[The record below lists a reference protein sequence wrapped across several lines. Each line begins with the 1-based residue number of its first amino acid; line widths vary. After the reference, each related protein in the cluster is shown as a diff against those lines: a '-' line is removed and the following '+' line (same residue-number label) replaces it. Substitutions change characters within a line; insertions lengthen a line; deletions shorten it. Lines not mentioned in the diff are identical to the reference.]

1 MLTPEQKIAEHPLLV
16 QRVAAL
22 EAKLAWF
29 QKQVFGGGKSEKL
42 DVTQRQ
48 LAFAGVD
55 EARTAVAEKT
65 EKITYERSKSDEARR
80 TPAETFAHV
89 PVTETLEIVPEAV
102 KQDPDLYERIGE
114 ERTFEIDLVP
124 ARLVKRELVRPKYR
138 HRLDR
143 TRAPLLA
150 AAPARVVPGAY
161 ASAGLIASIV
171 IGK

>member
-48 LAFAGVD
+48 LALPGVE
-55 EARTAVAEKT
+55 EARAAVEEKT
-65 EKITYERSKSDEARR
+65 EKITYERSKSREPRR

-89 PVTETLEIVPEAV
+89 PVTETVEVVPEAV
-102 KQDPDLYERIGE
+102 KR
-114 ERTFEIDLVP
+114 
-124 ARLVKRELVRPKYR
+124 
-138 HRLDR
+138 
-143 TRAPLLA
+143 
-150 AAPARVVPGAY
+150 
-161 ASAGLIASIV
+161 
-171 IGK
+171 